1 MPHQSNQALDKNAQ
15 DEEKKI
21 EFCHCPAVVKTPV
34 QSAGPLTL
42 PPSYVTTTG
51 EQLLDTGYQV
61 HELPNLGDVDDIN
74 DHVPDTGTDPV
85 VHTAL
90 LARIE
95 YLEAE
100 NAKLKSVCSQD
111 SKKYF
116 RIEDIKDDD
125 KLVCFYTEFIS
136 FKVFQAFF
144 EFLGPAVEH
153 LKYWGEKDGT
163 RE

>member
-1 MPHQSNQALDKNAQ
+1 MSLPSSS
-15 DEEKKI
+15 E
-21 EFCHCPAVVKTPV
+21 TPV

-42 PPSYVTTTG
+42 PPSYVTTIR

-61 HELPNLGDVDDIN
+61 HELPNLGDDDDIS

-111 SKKYF
+111 SNKYF
-116 RIEDIKDDD
+116 RRG
-125 KLVCFYTEFIS
+125 Y
-136 FKVFQAFF
+136 
-144 EFLGPAVEH
+144 
-153 LKYWGEKDGT
+153 
-163 RE
+163 